1 MLTCELFFLNI
12 TQIGINKEVE
22 QLMANKDLY
31 HVAVKP
37 GIDWVSNFGVIAFLD
52 HIHGEITRL
61 C

>member
-37 GIDWVSNFGVIAFLD
+37 GIDGVSIFGVIAFLD
-52 HIHGEITRL
+52 HIH
-61 C
+61 

>member
-1 MLTCELFFLNI
+1 MLTCEFFSLNI
-12 TQIGINKEVE
+12 THIGINKEVE

-37 GIDWVSNFGVIAFLD
+37 GIDGVFNFGVIAVLD
-52 HIHGEITRL
+52 HIHGKITRS